1 MSGSSPKR
9 RFAENTDVPVERS
22 LAEIERL
29 LGTYGCNAFQR
40 GWQDVGQVGRT
51 ELLSFE
57 TRSRRIRFSVTIPP
71 RATFRDTPTSQRR
84 SDKAIEVVYEQERR
98 RLWRVLYLSI
108 KAKLV
113 AVDSGL
119 LTFEDEFLAYTVLPD
134 HSTVGEWA
142 GPQLDRIIA
151 SGALPPLL
159 PAAPGPGAV
168 LGLGPGQLRRDR

>member
-1 MSGSSPKR
+1 MSSSPKR
-9 RFAENTDVPVERS
+9 RFAEDTDVPMERS
-22 LAEIERL
+22 LTEIERL
-29 LGTYGCNAFQR
+29 LGNYGCNAFQR
-40 GWQDVGQVGRT
+40 GWQDTEAGRT

-71 RATFRDTPTSQRR
+71 RETFRYTPNSQRR
-84 SDKAIEVVYEQERR
+84 TDKAIDVVYEQERR

-168 LGLGPGQLRRDR
+168 LRLGPGQLRKG